1 MAGLSS
7 GRVAEIVGAFKGK
20 RVMVLGDVMLD
31 RYLWG
36 AVSRISPEAP
46 VPVVDVVEE
55 TTRLGGAANV
65 ANNVAALGA
74 ACSIYGVVGE
84 DEDGLRLLHRME
96 ERGINAS
103 GLVSDPGRPTTVK
116 TRIIAHNQQVVR
128 ADRESRLAVDQGAG
142 RALRDRVLTDLSS
155 FEAVV
160 ISDYGKGVITQPLL
174 EGLIPKARQTGRIV
188 SVDPKEAQFRN
199 YKGVSLITPNQFEA
213 GGLVSRRITDESSLL
228 DVGWQVFDLL
238 QPDALLITR
247 GEKGMSLFEAG
258 RSYTHFP
265 TVARHVY
272 DVTGAGDTVISSFTM
287 ALCAGASMAE
297 AAEIAN
303 HAAGLVIREVGTAT
317 VKPADL
323 LSAFTASDR

>member
-7 GRVAEIVGAFKGK
+7 GRVAEIVGAFQGK

-46 VPVVDVVEE
+46 VPVVDVAEE

-96 ERGINAS
+96 ERGINAA

-116 TRIIAHNQQVVR
+116 TRIIAHSQQVVR
-128 ADRESRLAVDQGAG
+128 ADRESRREVDQGAG
-142 RALRDRVLTDLSS
+142 RALRDRILTDLDS
-155 FEAVV
+155 FDAVV
-160 ISDYGKGVITQPLL
+160 VSDYGKGVITQPLL
-174 EGLIPKARQTGRIV
+174 EELIPRVRQAGRIV
-188 SVDPKEAQFRN
+188 SVDPKEAQFKN
-199 YKGVSLITPNQFEA
+199 YKRVSLITPNQFEA

-228 DVGWQVFDLL
+228 EVGWQVFDLL

-265 TVARHVY
+265 TVARRVY

-287 ALCAGASMAE
+287 ALCSGASMAE

-323 LSAFTASDR
+323 LSAFTAGDR